1 MAEGFGRAEALR
13 ALRRQAGMTQEE
25 LAEAAEVAVRTV
37 RRLETG
43 AATDFRMGT
52 VRMVANVLA
61 DAVRRDRDEVWRELD
76 GSSKQSVVRSAAGPV
91 PSHVGPIRPR
101 PGLGGLEAVAAA
113 LARSVQDR
121 WTREEEQR
129 RIHHPRPLLV
139 RWHAARSG
147 FAEQVSHDRSVGD
160 LSGIAE
166 TYRSLDTGRLVV
178 LGRAGSG
185 KTVLALRFVLDYL
198 ATRVDDEPVPVVFS
212 LGAWDPTAVGLRDW
226 LVHRLLR
233 DHPELGVSAPGRGS
247 MAAAL
252 LADGWIL
259 PVLDGFDE
267 IAERWQ
273 DRALEELNATRLPML
288 LTGRTSPLTERVSAT
303 RVFSRAA
310 GIELDDLTFDDLA
323 GYLPGTAPPGTTATA
338 WNLVLEELIQQPEK
352 PQAERLL
359 KVLRTPLMTLVA
371 RTIYSDVPDND
382 PGELLDAERFPTV
395 TALEQHLLAGFVPA
409 LYRRPYT
416 YPATGADGRV
426 PRRQSPSWTAQQ
438 AGQYATHL
446 AVHARHFKDAAGQ
459 DIAWWRLCDSV
470 RPASRILAVVL
481 AGIALTVVADMLA
494 PLLFIALRNPT
505 STPVPQAFVTD
516 VFIFGP
522 LVGLSFG
529 FIYALTV
536 LPGRFPI
543 EPSRIR
549 IRLLFQRRNAT
560 GLSGHGRVG
569 TWFAY
574 GFLGGTVLGCGY
586 GLARAV
592 QNLAFV
598 RSPSNT
604 SFHAAFSITL
614 TDTAVFSLIFGLAAS
629 LSLGLVAT
637 LSVPD
642 TESAPT
648 PLSLLA
654 DARITA
660 VRQLLVLI
668 PALALA
674 IAGGGKL
681 VVEAG
686 QVLFG
691 PLSWS
696 FATAAT
702 MGAVGG
708 VLGATMYTLAFTAW
722 GQWLLLTRLWLPLTG
737 RLPWATAAFLD
748 DAYHRGLL
756 RQVGT
761 VYQFRHARLQ
771 AQLLAA
777 PVSGPNARPPVQDLN
792 ATSL

>member
-1 MAEGFGRAEALR
+1 MTEGFGRAEVLR

-37 RRLETG
+37 RRLEAA
-43 AATDFRMGT
+43 AATDFRLGT

-61 DAVRRDRDEVWRELD
+61 DAVHRDRDEVWRELD
-76 GSSKQSVVRSAAGPV
+76 GSPKQSAVRPEPGPV
-91 PSHVGPIRPR
+91 SRHVGPIRPR
-101 PGLGGLEAVAAA
+101 PGLGGLEAAAAA
-113 LARSVQDR
+113 LARSVQDC

-129 RIHHPRPLLV
+129 RIHDPRPLLV
-139 RWHAARSG
+139 RWHAVRTG
-147 FAEQVSHDRSVGD
+147 FAEQMSHDRSAGD
-160 LSGIAE
+160 LSDIAE

-198 ATRVDDEPVPVVFS
+198 ATRADDEPVPVVFS

-233 DHPELGVSAPGRGS
+233 DHPELATSAPGRGT

-267 IAERWQ
+267 IAERLQ

-288 LTGRTSPLTERVSAT
+288 LTGRTSPLTERVSAS

-310 GIELDDLTFDDLA
+310 GIELDDLTLDDLA
-323 GYLPGTAPPGTTATA
+323 GYLPGTARPGTTATA
-338 WNLVLEELIQQPEK
+338 WNRVLEELIQQPEK

-359 KVLRTPLMTLVA
+359 KVLRTPLMTLVV
-371 RTIYSDVPDND
+371 RTIYSDAPDDD
-382 PGELLDAERFPTV
+382 PGELLDTERFPTV

-409 LYRRPYT
+409 LYRRPYK
-416 YPATGADGRV
+416 YPATGTDGRV
-426 PRRQSPSWTAQQ
+426 PRRQPPSWTAEQ
-438 AGQYATHL
+438 AGRYAAHL
-446 AVHARHFKDAAGQ
+446 AAHTRHSKDAAG
-459 DIAWWRLCDSV
+459 DLAWWRLCDSV

-481 AGIALTVVADMLA
+481 AGIALTVVADMAAVLS
-494 PLLFIALRNPT
+494 FITLRNPT
-505 STPVPQAFVTD
+505 PAPVLQAFVTD
-516 VFIFGP
+516 VFVFGP

-560 GLSGHGRVG
+560 GPSVHGRIG

-598 RSPSNT
+598 RSPSHT
-604 SFHAAFSITL
+604 TFHVALSVTL
-614 TDTAVFSLIFGLAAS
+614 TDTVAFSLIFGLAAS

-642 TESAPT
+642 IESAPT

-660 VRQLLVLI
+660 VRQLLVLV

-681 VVEAG
+681 VAEAG
-686 QVLFG
+686 QVLVG

-737 RLPWATAAFLD
+737 RLPWATADFLD

-756 RQVGT
+756 RQAGT

-777 PVSGPNARPPVQDLN
+777 PAAGQNARPPVQNLN
-792 ATSL
+792 TTSL

>member
-1 MAEGFGRAEALR
+1 
-13 ALRRQAGMTQEE
+13 MTQEE
-25 LAEAAEVAVRTV
+25 LAEAAAVAVRTV

-43 AATDFRMGT
+43 AATDFRIST
-52 VRMVANVLA
+52 VRTVANVLA
-61 DAVRRDRDEVWRELD
+61 DAVHRDRDEVWRELD
-76 GSSKQSVVRSAAGPV
+76 GSSRQRDAAPAPGLAPD
-91 PSHVGPIRPR
+91 PAPGLAPDQASRHAGPIRPR
-101 PGLGGLEAVAAA
+101 PGLGGLDEVAAA

-129 RIHHPRPLLV
+129 RIHDPRPLLV
-139 RWHAARSG
+139 RWHAARTG
-147 FAEQVSHDRSVGD
+147 FAERISQDRSAGD

-212 LGAWDPTAVGLRDW
+212 IGAWDPTAVGLRDW

-233 DHPELGVSAPGRGS
+233 DHPELSVSAPGRRS
-247 MAAAL
+247 TAAAL

-267 IAERWQ
+267 IAGRLQ

-288 LTGRTSPLTERVSAT
+288 LTGRTSPLTERVSDT

-310 GIELDDLTFDDLA
+310 GIELDDLTLDDLA
-323 GYLPGTAPPGTTATA
+323 GYLPGTARPGTTATR
-338 WNLVLEELIQQPEK
+338 WNLVLEELIQQPER

-382 PGELLDAERFPTV
+382 PGELLDTARFPTV

-409 LYRRPYT
+409 LYRRPYIYPAT
-416 YPATGADGRV
+416 YPAAGTDGRV
-426 PRRQSPSWTAQQ
+426 HRRLTPSWTAEQ
-438 AGQYATHL
+438 AGQYAAHL
-446 AVHARHFKDAAGQ
+446 AAHARRSKDTAGQ
-459 DIAWWRLCDSV
+459 DLAWWRLCDSV

-481 AGIALTVVADMLA
+481 AGIAMTIVADTLVA
-494 PLLFIALRNPT
+494 LSYIALGNRRPMAM
-505 STPVPQAFVTD
+505 PQAFATD

-543 EPSRIR
+543 EPSQMR
-549 IRLLFQRRNAT
+549 IRLLFPTRHAK
-560 GLSGHGRVG
+560 GPSGHGRVG

-586 GLARAV
+586 GLGRAV

-598 RSPSNT
+598 RGPSHT
-604 SFHAAFSITL
+604 SVHVALSVTL
-614 TDTAVFSLIFGLAAS
+614 TDMAAFTLIFGLAAGFS
-629 LSLGLVAT
+629 FGLAAG

-654 DARITA
+654 DARVAA
-660 VRQLLVLI
+660 VRQLLLLV
-668 PALALA
+668 PALALT
-674 IAGGGKL
+674 IAVGGKL
-681 VVEAG
+681 VAETA
-686 QVLFG
+686 QVFLG
-691 PLSWS
+691 RLNWS
-696 FATAAT
+696 FAAAT
-702 MGAVGG
+702 AIGVVGG
-708 VLGATMYTLAFTAW
+708 VIGAVMYTLAFTAW
-722 GQWLLLTRLWLPLTG
+722 GQWLLLTRLWLSLTG
-737 RLPWATAAFLD
+737 RLPWATADFLD

-756 RQVGT
+756 RQSGA

-771 AQLLAA
+771 AQLSAA
-777 PVSGPNARPPVQDLN
+777 PASGPDVKPPVQDLN
-792 ATSL
+792 TTSL